1 MINDSLDVR
10 LFHIDHFLFQWG
22 TPKIILSFQYNLN
35 EVKNIINEDKI
46 NLKNI
51 NLLIPRWEGREV

>member
-1 MINDSLDVR
+1 MGNSEDY
-10 LFHIDHFLFQWG
+10 FE
-22 TPKIILSFQYNLN
+22 FQYNLN

-51 NLLIPRWEGREV
+51 NLLIPAAGKGERFKKQGYKKVR